1 MLRVSYNRDMVQR
14 RVRIVLSKNGALRQ
28 KAVVRRSQTV
38 DVEVIT
44 ILTSVTSLGAY
55 SGMTKR
61 LNSAEGLYGFRQ
73 IET

>member
-1 MLRVSYNRDMVQR
+1 
-14 RVRIVLSKNGALRQ
+14 LRQ
-28 KAVVRRSQTV
+28 RAVVRRSQTV
-38 DVEVIT
+38 DAEVIT

-55 SGMTKR
+55 RSMTKR